1 MYKNNKRK
9 KQNNCLICFNSLYEE
24 ISIKSIFSINQCIC
38 DRCLDKFISI
48 NKIQFIN
55 GVETLFLYNYNDFF
69 KTLLYQYK
77 GCYDVELKDVFLYKY
92 KNFINR
98 KYKNYVIVYPPSNES
113 ENIKRKFMHIK
124 EITSCLKLKSIDAF
138 YKKIEYKQ
146 SAQTYQNRTQIKE
159 IIKVKNKLNNQKY
172 LIVDDVYTS
181 GNTLKTIIHLLI
193 KNGIKKEDIKAIILS
208 KKTDFVEL

>member
-48 NKIQFIN
+48 NKTQFIN

-92 KNFINR
+92 KNFISVCVAFWLEELSQKALWLLDNFGMH
-98 KYKNYVIVYPPSNES
+98 YAVISVP
-113 ENIKRKFMHIK
+113 KRIEAFLRSQKV
-124 EITSCLKLKSIDAF
+124 LKLLN
-138 YKKIEYKQ
+138 KIW
-146 SAQTYQNRTQIKE
+146 
-159 IIKVKNKLNNQKY
+159 
-172 LIVDDVYTS
+172 
-181 GNTLKTIIHLLI
+181 
-193 KNGIKKEDIKAIILS
+193 
-208 KKTDFVEL
+208 